1 MRHAALAALGAILGA
16 SCVGT
21 TGGEL
26 VSFRAAAAGPADARN
41 GEPLQF
47 TTDGGWQVVLTKATL
62 HIGALYLD
70 QSIPVSGSQGTNCIL
85 PGTYVAQVTSGRDVD
100 LLSPDPQIFPSEGE
114 GTTFPPA
121 LVGQVWLTGG
131 DINASVDA
139 TSILALVGTAAQS
152 GTTLSFTANITI
164 GANRQASGSSLAG
177 ASPICKERI
186 VSPIPTSVVVG
197 TTGGLLLRVD
207 PRFLFLN
214 VDFGQLTKASNAYSF
229 SDDPNSANYTQPSR
243 NLYQNLHSSGAFEQ
257 GASLYTFSWTASL

>member
-1 MRHAALAALGAILGA
+1 MRHVALAALVAMVGA

-26 VSFRAAAAGPADARN
+26 VSFRAAAAGPSYARN

-47 TTDGGWQVVLTKATL
+47 TMDSGWQVVLTKATL
-62 HIGALYLD
+62 HVGALYLN

-100 LLSPDPQIFPSEGE
+100 LLSPDPQLFPSEGE

-131 DINASVDA
+131 DVNASVDT

-152 GTTLSFTANITI
+152 GTTLPFTANITV
-164 GANRQASGSSLAG
+164 GANRQSSGSVLAG

-214 VDFGQLTKASNAYSF
+214 VDFRVLTKSSGTYSF
-229 SDDPNSANYTQPSR
+229 SDDPNSASYTQPSR
-243 NLYQNLHSSGAFEQ
+243 NLYQNLHSSGVLGQ
-257 GASLYTFSWTASL
+257 SASLYTFSWTASL